1 MVDMKSL
8 LTMQGMMFLM
18 ILIGAGMRKIQI
30 VTTEGRRSM
39 TNLVVNLILPS
50 NILYAFSKADASAF
64 RSMLVVVAMAFLIQL
79 AWYLLSRV
87 LWRGMDESRR
97 GVMRY
102 AFQFSNCGY
111 LGNPVIE
118 GLYGAPGLVYA
129 SVFLLPVR
137 LFMWSVGLECFQKGA
152 GSLRKTIERAL
163 THPCVVATILGVVW
177 MFFPVGLPDFLYN
190 TISGFNQCL
199 TPMTMLVIG
208 FIMAETD
215 LKKMFCKDLFVITVL
230 RLLIQPLAVLA
241 ACRLLNLETLVAE
254 VVTVLV
260 SMPVANTTA
269 LLASQHDC
277 DYTFASNVVV
287 FTTLVS
293 MITIPLYSLL
303 VGAVFA

>member
-18 ILIGAGMRKIQI
+18 ILIGAGLRRIQI

-50 NILYAFSKADASAF
+50 NILYAFSRADASAF

-79 AWYLLSRV
+79 AWYLLSKI
-87 LWRGMDESRR
+87 LWKKMPQRRR

-137 LFMWSVGLECFQKGA
+137 LFMWSVGLECFQEGT
-152 GSLRKTIERAL
+152 GSLRKTINRAL
-163 THPCVVATILGVVW
+163 THPCVLATILGVVW
-177 MFFPVGLPDFLYN
+177 MFFPVCLPDFLYN

-215 LKKMFCKDLFVITVL
+215 LKEMFCRDLFVITVL
-230 RLLIQPLAVLA
+230 RLGLQPLLVLA
-241 ACRLLNLETLVAE
+241 VCRILNLETLVAE

-293 MITIPLYSLL
+293 MITIPVYGML
-303 VGAVFA
+303 VGIVFG

>member
-1 MVDMKSL
+1 MKSL

-230 RLLIQPLAVLA
+230 RLLLQPLAVLA
-241 ACRLLNLETLVAE
+241 ACRFLNLETLVAE

>member
-1 MVDMKSL
+1 MKSL

-152 GSLRKTIERAL
+152 GNLRKTIERAL

-230 RLLIQPLAVLA
+230 RLLLQPLAVLA

>member
-1 MVDMKSL
+1 MKSL

-79 AWYLLSRV
+79 AWYLLSRL

-230 RLLIQPLAVLA
+230 RLLLQPLAVLA

>member
-1 MVDMKSL
+1 MKSL

-163 THPCVVATILGVVW
+163 THPCVVATIRGVVW

-230 RLLIQPLAVLA
+230 RLLLQPLAVLA

>member
-1 MVDMKSL
+1 MKSL
-8 LTMQGMMFLM
+8 LTMQGRMFLM

-230 RLLIQPLAVLA
+230 RLLLQPLAVLA

-269 LLASQHDC
+269 LLASQYDC

>member
-1 MVDMKSL
+1 
-8 LTMQGMMFLM
+8 
-18 ILIGAGMRKIQI
+18 
-30 VTTEGRRSM
+30 M
-39 TNLVVNLILPS
+39 TNLVVNLVLPC
-50 NILYAFSKADASAF
+50 NILYAFSNADASAF
-64 RSMLVVVAMAFLIQL
+64 RSMLVVVVMAFLIQL
-79 AWYLLSRV
+79 VWYLLSKV
-87 LWRGMDESRR
+87 LWRDMQGNRR

-118 GLYGAPGLVYA
+118 GLYGAQGLVYA

-137 LFMWSVGLECFQKGA
+137 LFMWSVGLECFQEEA
-152 GSLRKTIERAL
+152 GSFRKTIRRAL
-163 THPCVVATILGVVW
+163 THPCVLATILGVVW
-177 MFFPVGLPDFLYN
+177 MFFPIKLPDFLYN

-199 TPMTMLVIG
+199 TPLTMLVIG

-215 LKKMFCKDLFVITVL
+215 LRKMFCKDLFVITAL
-230 RLLIQPLAVLA
+230 RLLIQPMLVLAV
-241 ACRLLNLETLVAE
+241 CRLLNLETLVAE

-293 MITIPLYSLL
+293 MITIPIYGLL
-303 VGAVFA
+303 VGVVFG

>member
-1 MVDMKSL
+1 
-8 LTMQGMMFLM
+8 
-18 ILIGAGMRKIQI
+18 
-30 VTTEGRRSM
+30 
-39 TNLVVNLILPS
+39 
-50 NILYAFSKADASAF
+50 
-64 RSMLVVVAMAFLIQL
+64 MLVVVVMAFLIQL
-79 AWYLLSRV
+79 VWYLLSKV
-87 LWRGMDESRR
+87 LWRDMQGNRR

-118 GLYGAPGLVYA
+118 GLYGAQGLVYA

-137 LFMWSVGLECFQKGA
+137 LFMWSVGLECFQEEA
-152 GSLRKTIERAL
+152 GSFRKTIRRAL
-163 THPCVVATILGVVW
+163 THPCVLATILGVVW
-177 MFFPVGLPDFLYN
+177 MFFPIKLPDFLYN

-199 TPMTMLVIG
+199 TPLTMLVIG

-215 LKKMFCKDLFVITVL
+215 LRKMFCRDLFVITGL
-230 RLLIQPLAVLA
+230 RLLIQPMLVLAV
-241 ACRLLNLETLVAE
+241 CRLLNLETLVAE

-293 MITIPLYSLL
+293 MITIPMYSLL
-303 VGAVFA
+303 VGAVFG

>member
-1 MVDMKSL
+1 
-8 LTMQGMMFLM
+8 
-18 ILIGAGMRKIQI
+18 
-30 VTTEGRRSM
+30 M
-39 TNLVVNLILPS
+39 TNLVVNLVLPC
-50 NILYAFSKADASAF
+50 NILYAFSNADASAF
-64 RSMLVVVAMAFLIQL
+64 RSMLVVVVMAFLVQL
-79 AWYLLSRV
+79 VWYLLSKV
-87 LWRGMDESRR
+87 LWRDMPGDRR
-97 GVMRY
+97 GGMRY

-118 GLYGAPGLVYA
+118 GLYGAQGLVYA

-137 LFMWSVGLECFQKGA
+137 LFMWSVGLECFQEEA
-152 GSLRKTIERAL
+152 GSFRKTIRRAL
-163 THPCVVATILGVVW
+163 THPCVLATILGVVW
-177 MFFPVGLPDFLYN
+177 MFFPIKLPDFLYN

-199 TPMTMLVIG
+199 TPLTMLVIG

-215 LKKMFCKDLFVITVL
+215 LRKMFCKDLFVITAL
-230 RLLIQPLAVLA
+230 RLLIQPMLVLAV
-241 ACRLLNLETLVAE
+241 CRLLNLETLVAE

-293 MITIPLYSLL
+293 MITIPIYGLL
-303 VGAVFA
+303 VGVVFG

>member
-18 ILIGAGMRKIQI
+18 ILIGAGLRKIQI

-39 TNLVVNLILPS
+39 TNLVVNLVLPC
-50 NILYAFSKADASAF
+50 NILYAFSNADASAF
-64 RSMLVVVAMAFLIQL
+64 RSMLVVVVMAFLIQL
-79 AWYLLSRV
+79 VWYLLSKV
-87 LWRGMDESRR
+87 LWRDMQENRR

-118 GLYGAPGLVYA
+118 GLYGAQGLVYA

-137 LFMWSVGLECFQKGA
+137 LFMWSVGLECFQEEA
-152 GSLRKTIERAL
+152 GSFRKTIRRAL
-163 THPCVVATILGVVW
+163 THPCVLATILGVVW
-177 MFFPVGLPDFLYN
+177 MFFPIKLPDFLYN

-199 TPMTMLVIG
+199 TPLTMLVIG

-215 LKKMFCKDLFVITVL
+215 LRKMFCKDLFVITAL
-230 RLLIQPLAVLA
+230 RLLIQPMLVLAV
-241 ACRLLNLETLVAE
+241 CRLLNLETLVAE

-293 MITIPLYSLL
+293 MITIPIYGLL
-303 VGAVFA
+303 VGVVFG

>member
-1 MVDMKSL
+1 MKSL

-241 ACRLLNLETLVAE
+241 ACRLLNLEALVAE